1 MSRPSE
7 ANPFSLIAL
16 FAARSVGTFGFAALL
31 ALAGCQDAAQGN
43 AEAGETPPAIE
54 STDPAAGEAVA
65 GEAVAGDEAGAAF
78 LDPEAATR
86 EALLTVPNVD
96 EATADAL
103 LAGGPYENMLEVDR
117 VLAAQGLND
126 DEREAAYGRLW
137 KPLDLNTASGEEILL
152 IPGVGERMQHEFEE
166 YRPYRGIAQFRRE
179 IGKYVDE
186 EEVARLE
193 QYVTIR

>member
-1 MSRPSE
+1 M
-7 ANPFSLIAL
+7 
-16 FAARSVGTFGFAALL
+16 

-43 AEAGETPPAIE
+43 AEAGEAPPAIE
-54 STDPAAGEAVA
+54 STEPAAGEAVP
-65 GEAVAGDEAGAAF
+65 GDEASGAAL

-86 EALLTVPNVD
+86 EELLTVPNVD
-96 EATADAL
+96 EGAADAL
-103 LAGGPYENMLEVDR
+103 LAGRPYENMVEVDR
-117 VLAAQGLND
+117 VLAAQGLSD
-126 DEREAAYGRLW
+126 QEREAAYGRLW
-137 KPLDLNTASGEEILL
+137 KPLDLNTASAEEILL

-166 YRPYRGIAQFRRE
+166 YRPYRGMAQFRRE